1 MRNKKSLYP
10 LLAVIVIASITLAAC
25 GAPEPTQPPA
35 ATEPPAPAPPAT
47 GAPAP
52 EPPATQAAEPAAEE
66 GVLVIG
72 TTDKATVLDSA
83 EAYSFI
89 DWEIIHNTADG
100 LLHLVPGTT
109 DLEPGLAKDLPEISD
124 DGLEYTF
131 HLVEGAKFPDGTP
144 FNAEAVKWTIDRVS
158 ALQGSPSWMVTGYV
172 DRVEVVDEYT
182 VKFVL
187 LAPVNFWP
195 LLLTTP
201 TYAPASPNCY
211 SKDAIDPDSTCG
223 GLGPYKITKWERDVE
238 LVLEAYDG
246 YPGEPPK
253 IPKIIEK
260 FYADSTTLRLAIE
273 SGEIDI
279 AGRSLHPTD
288 YADLKAAGMQVIT
301 APSPMERWM
310 GFHQNVPP
318 FDQREVRQAIAYAV
332 DRDAIVST
340 VFQGTHQPLYSPVPK
355 GMWSHI
361 DTFPKRD
368 LEKAKELLG
377 AAGYSQDNKLVMDL
391 WWTPTHYG
399 PTETDLATVLKDN
412 LEETGMIEVNLKNL
426 EWATFLEYRDAG
438 SLPAH
443 LLGWNPDYL
452 DPDNYTWPWAHST
465 KSNQKMFYANP
476 KMDELLEAGQRI
488 TDLRS
493 DERKAIYEDIQRL
506 WAEDVVMI
514 PLTQGTQPV
523 VAQPHV
529 KDITISPSMNIEF
542 STLYKE

>member
-1 MRNKKSLYP
+1 MRNKKSFYP
-10 LLAVIVIASITLAAC
+10 LLAVIVIASMALAAC
-25 GAPEPTQPPA
+25 GAPEPTQPPV
-35 ATEPPAPAPPAT
+35 ATEPPAT
-47 GAPAP
+47 
-52 EPPATQAAEPAAEE
+52 EPPATKPAEPAAEE

-72 TTDKATVLDSA
+72 TTDKATVLDA
-83 EAYSFI
+83 GEAYSMI
-89 DWEIIHNTADG
+89 DGEIIRNTADG
-100 LLHLVPGTT
+100 LLNFIPGTT
-109 DLEPGLAKDLPEISD
+109 DLEPGLAKDFPEVSD

-131 HLVEGAKFPDGTP
+131 HLVEGVKFPDGTP
-144 FNAEAVKWTIDRVS
+144 FNAEAVKWTIDRVA
-158 ALQGSPSWMVTGYV
+158 ALQGSPNWMVTAYV

-187 LAPVNFWP
+187 LAPVNYWP

-246 YPGEPPK
+246 YPGKPPK
-253 IPKIIEK
+253 TPKIIEK
-260 FYADSTTLRLAIE
+260 FYADSTTLRLALE
-273 SGEIDI
+273 NGEIDV
-279 AGRSLHPTD
+279 AGRTLHPTD
-288 YADLKAAGMQVIT
+288 YADLEAAGKMQIFR
-301 APSPMERWM
+301 AFSPFMRFM
-310 GFHQNVPP
+310 GFHQNVAP
-318 FDQREVRQAIAYAV
+318 FDKKEVRQAIAYAV

-340 VFQGTHQPLYSPVPK
+340 AFQGTHEPLYSPVPK

-368 LEKAKELLG
+368 LEKAKELLS

-391 WWTPTHYG
+391 WWTPAHYG
-399 PTETDLATVLKDN
+399 PAEADLATVLKDN

-443 LLGWNPDYL
+443 ILGWFPDYP

-465 KSNQKMFYANP
+465 KSNQKMFYAND
-476 KMDELLEAGQRI
+476 KMDALLEAGQKA
-488 TDLRS
+488 TDLHS
-493 DERKAIYEDIQRL
+493 AERKTIYEDIQRL
-506 WAEDVVMI
+506 WAEDIVTI
-514 PLTQGTQPV
+514 PLTQGAQMVVTQPNV
-523 VAQPHV
+523 RGV
-529 KDITISPSMNIEF
+529 EF
-542 STLYKE
+542 DQNMRLQLFMLYKE